1 MQQAWPELADKLP
14 AARSRGRGMAS
25 LDEFPNAYCPT
36 CKRVQPA
43 RFEVVKADAY
53 IDHASM
59 DIVAASAAR

>member
-1 MQQAWPELADKLP
+1 MNKEGGSL
-14 AARSRGRGMAS
+14 GGMPS
-25 LDEFPNAYCPT
+25 LDEFPNVYCPT